1 MSALDRT
8 SNPLTI
14 TLTVIPQENGQVVCQ
29 RIIQQDGQSGDVQPF
44 YGQSQN
50 HAIAV
55 ALEQLAEEYRK
66 AAGEDDQSDWDA
78 VVRSP
83 EGDIIQ
89 QRYHVILHYERIAE
103 DESKFEAMH
112 NTLMG
117 NTVVENATLA
127 VIPVD
132 ESLPIAPIVKPWN
145 F

>member
-1 MSALDRT
+1 MNATDRPID
-8 SNPLTI
+8 PLTI

-29 RIIQQDGQSGDVQPF
+29 RLIQPEGQVGDVQSF

-66 AAGEDDQSDWDA
+66 AANEDDPSDWQA

-83 EGDIIQ
+83 EGEIIQ

-132 ESLPIAPIVKPWN
+132 ESLPIAPIVKPWD

>member
-1 MSALDRT
+1 MSMTDLT
-8 SNPLTI
+8 SNHLMI
-14 TLTVIPQENGQVVCQ
+14 SLTVLIQDNGHILCERVVEAE
-29 RIIQQDGQSGDVQPF
+29 GQPGDAQPF

-132 ESLPIAPIVKPWN
+132 ESLPIAPIVKPWS